1 MNITKDVVL
10 DLLPVYLAGEAS
22 ADTRA
27 LVEEYLTRDPDLAQR
42 VRHQSAKGLGSTPA
56 TTLPLDLELRALKR
70 THRQIWLQ
78 TLLFALMVVSLGA
91 MMALKFTFGP
101 GGLREVHTHP
111 LAPWC
116 LLIIG
121 VASGLAFLRIRL
133 GLRRVLGRR

>member
-1 MNITKDVVL
+1 MNITKNVVL

-22 ADTRA
+22 DDTRR

-42 VRHQSAKGLGSTPA
+42 VRQHSTKGLDSAPV
-56 TTLPLDLELRALKR
+56 TTLPPDLELRTLKR
-70 THRQIWLQ
+70 THGQIWLQ
-78 TLLFALMVVSLGA
+78 IVLFAAMVVSLGT
-91 MMALKFTFGP
+91 MMALKFSFGP
-101 GGLREVHTHP
+101 GGLREVRAHP

-116 LLIIG
+116 LLVIG